1 MSQSPE
7 TETLTLPAAEPTEP
21 DAATLVDAYAEHL
34 MDTLF
39 EDVDRLL
46 EGGEALP
53 ASSSE
58 LAPLSAETG
67 DETALTATSN
77 LDRDLDIL
85 GTTALEEA
93 PLPASPAQP
102 APKRRWLRLSWETL
116 LVLVTLSAAAGLGVL
131 WAISQQRLNQAVPA
145 ADASAATQTA
155 QPNAEFLNYLQ
166 RSLEVIANRSGSE
179 GEAATGADIPNV
191 AVLPGTPM
199 VVPPAPVGM
208 GAIQGS
214 QAPINVIER
223 VYIPYQA
230 TPNPSQPPTAAAPAP
245 SGQAQQ
251 PQNTASAAI
260 HTLVGVLEL
269 GSRSAALFEVNGVPQ
284 RIYIGERIGSS
295 GWSLVSVS
303 NEEAVIRRN
312 GEVRSVYIG
321 QKF

>member
-7 TETLTLPAAEPTEP
+7 TETLALPAAEPAEP

-46 EGGEALP
+46 EGGEVLP
-53 ASSSE
+53 TRSSE
-58 LAPLSAETG
+58 LVSLSADLET
-67 DETALTATSN
+67 DTALATSS
-77 LDRDLDIL
+77 DLDHTLDTL
-85 GTTALEEA
+85 GSASLEVANPVVDSA
-93 PLPASPAQP
+93 PPS
-102 APKRRWLRLSWETL
+102 PKRRWPKLSWETL
-116 LVLVTLSAAAGLGVL
+116 LVLITLSAAAGLGAL
-131 WAISQQRLNQAVPA
+131 WALSQQRLNQTVST
-145 ADASAATQTA
+145 ADAGAAAETT

-166 RSLEVIANRSGSE
+166 RSLEVIANRSGTGGS
-179 GEAATGADIPNV
+179 EAAVADIPTV
-191 AVLPGTPM
+191 AVLPGAPM

-208 GAIQGS
+208 GAVQGS

-223 VYIPYQA
+223 VYVPYQA
-230 TPNPSQPPTAAAPAP
+230 TAAPSQAPAAAVPGAVGQAQPSTNAAPA
-245 SGQAQQ
+245 AV
-251 PQNTASAAI
+251 

-269 GSRSAALFEVNGVPQ
+269 GSRSAALFEVSGVPQ